1 MKNPLKELYYD
12 THASLLTSKVN
23 PDDVFYAHVLSM
35 LKLDIGKDENLPCG
49 ISFVKDEYRL
59 TIHPGFE
66 KLTSAQKKFRL
77 KEQALHVLFKHIPR
91 QGDRDKKQWDV
102 ASDLSIHQL
111 ITHAEADSKAI
122 FPEMLGFDRKQT
134 AETYY
139 AWLNQSG
146 QSQSESQD
154 GEGGGQGKGK
164 SKPKG
169 GKGQPNLD
177 ERGDDHGGWG
187 KGDQEGDGEGNG
199 SGYAQLMEE
208 LADELSE
215 RITQM
220 AMQKSRGLVSADLNE
235 NLNIYKRKRKLDWK
249 KYLKASLNKKAKGR
263 KSTWKRVNRRFPDD
277 YSVKGYTRKHS
288 NNVTIA
294 VDVSGSMSNE
304 EVATGLAETLN
315 LCKQMN
321 CKTNLIQIDTE
332 IKAVQNFDARTVKFG
347 RKGMGGTYMWDGMR
361 YIMDN
366 PNMNPDTVILITDG
380 MIEDSWPEKP
390 PFRVVF
396 LIVGKGNTLHLNTS
410 GLDCKVFHL
419 NED

>member
-1 MKNPLKELYYD
+1 MKNSLKELYYD
-12 THASLLTSKVN
+12 AHASLLISKVN

-49 ISFVKDEYRL
+49 VAFVKDEYRL

-66 KLTSAQKKFRL
+66 RLSSEQKRFRL

-91 QGDRDKKQWDV
+91 QGEREKKQWDV

-111 ITHAEADSKAI
+111 ITHASPDEKAI
-122 FPEMLGFDRKQT
+122 FPEMLGFERKQT

-139 AWLNQSG
+139 AWLQQEG
-146 QSQSESQD
+146 EDQQKSES
-154 GEGGGQGKGK
+154 GEGKDGKGEKNPKGKGK
-164 SKPKG
+164 
-169 GKGQPNLD
+169 PNLD
-177 ERGDDHGGWG
+177 DRGDDHGGWG
-187 KGDQEGDGEGNG
+187 KGNGDPESGEGG
-199 SGYAQLMEE
+199 QGEYDAQMMEE
-208 LADELSE
+208 MADELSE
-215 RITQM
+215 RISEM
-220 AMQKSRGLVSADLNE
+220 AMQKSRGLVSSDLNE

-304 EVATGLAETLN
+304 EVATGLAEVLN

-332 IKAVQNFDARTVKFG
+332 IKAVQKFDARTMKFG
-347 RKGMGGTYMWDGMR
+347 RKGMGGTYMWDGMQ
-361 YIMDN
+361 YIIDN

-380 MIEDSWPEKP
+380 MIENSWPQVP
-390 PFRVVF
+390 PFRVIF
-396 LIVGKGNTLHLNTS
+396 LIVGKGNRLELNTS
-410 GLDCKVFHL
+410 GLDCRVFHL
-419 NED
+419 NEN